1 MMYLVR
7 TDNWIKEC
15 KSWSEVKRA
24 LLEACADW
32 INDKNYISDKRYE
45 TPEKLF
51 ELGFNDRDFGD
62 VAQVF
67 EVRCASDPEDDW
79 YYFDCCS
86 PQDTF
91 TMKRIF

>member
-7 TDNWIKEC
+7 TEHWIKEC
-15 KSWSEVKRA
+15 ESWSEVKKA
-24 LLEACADW
+24 LLEACTDW
-32 INDKNYISDKRYE
+32 VNDDAFISDQRYN
-45 TPEKLF
+45 TPEKIF
-51 ELGFNDRDFGD
+51 ELGMNERDFGD

-67 EVRCASDPEDDW
+67 EVRCANNPEDGWCD
-79 YYFDCCS
+79 FDCCS